1 MSREFVRTHEEN
13 QFLLRNIANSL
24 RRLNNDDDIE
34 MFDLSLNFEK

>member
-1 MSREFVRTHEEN
+1 MSREFVRAHEEN
-13 QFLLRNIANSL
+13 QFFLRNIANSF

>member
-1 MSREFVRTHEEN
+1 MNREFVKAHEEN
-13 QFLLRNIANSL
+13 QFFLKNITNSF

>member
-1 MSREFVRTHEEN
+1 MSREFVKIHEEN
-13 QFLLRNIANSL
+13 QFLLKNIANSL